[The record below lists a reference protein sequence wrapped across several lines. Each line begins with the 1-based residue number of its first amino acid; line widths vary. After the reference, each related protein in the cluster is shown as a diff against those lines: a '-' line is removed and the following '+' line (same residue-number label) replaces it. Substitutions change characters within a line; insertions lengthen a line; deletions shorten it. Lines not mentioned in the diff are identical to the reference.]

1 MIDPTFIQ
9 FVRKDNTKLVYL
21 DIWPSDKINDKDFIH
36 DLVESGVSLIDDD
49 RFQQY
54 INSFSPIMLK
64 YNLDDYIMSDNLE
77 NLKWC
82 KVLSNLCKLLVVFI
96 NTVYYKNREGDI
108 VIYPSIDK
116 ILNIIDSKYELV
128 HIISQRSKQMAK
140 TEYYQ
145 MPEYKYVS
153 KKNLGRA
160 LEEIEN
166 NLIIV
171 KKD

>member
-1 MIDPTFIQ
+1 M
-9 FVRKDNTKLVYL
+9 
-21 DIWPSDKINDKDFIH
+21 
-36 DLVESGVSLIDDD
+36 
-49 RFQQY
+49 
-54 INSFSPIMLK
+54 
-64 YNLDDYIMSDNLE
+64 
-77 NLKWC
+77 
-82 KVLSNLCKLLVVFI
+82 SNLCKLLVVFI

-145 MPEYKYVS
+145 MPEYKYIS
-153 KKNLGRA
+153 KKNLVRA
-160 LEEIEN
+160 VEEIEN

-171 KKD
+171 KKY